1 MIRAQRMIAAALVVA
16 TATLSIG
23 CAKAPTEPL
32 EVSDAR
38 IRTVIP
44 GQDVTAAYVTLTN
57 RTNARLVIN
66 AVESAHA
73 RAIEIHAVDRVG
85 DSVRMRRLTE
95 LAVEPGATVRLEPGG
110 IHLMVFGV
118 SDPEAPFVAALVAAD
133 GTRVEVAFARIP
145 PGGD

>member
-1 MIRAQRMIAAALVVA
+1 VITLGPTLRALLVTVSLF
-16 TATLSIG
+16 TGG
-23 CAKAPTEPL
+23 CADGPAIPL

-57 RTNARLVIN
+57 RTSTAFVIS
-66 AVESAHA
+66 AVDSVHA
-73 RAIEIHAVDRVG
+73 RAIEIHAVERAG

-118 SDPEAPFVAALVAAD
+118 NDPDAPFGATLVGAD
-133 GTRVEVAFARIP
+133 GARVEVAFARIP